1 MPAYAELLAR
11 VRRMSALRDAAEI
24 LHWDQQVVMPPAGT
38 EARAAQLAA
47 MSASMHEL
55 LVAPETGRLLA
66 ESEKEETDEAARAV
80 LRELRWAYDRDTRV
94 PMALVEEIS
103 LAQARGYEAWVGA
116 RAKSD
121 FAKFAPHLATL
132 LDLKRRYAEH
142 AAPEVPAY
150 EALFQDYEP
159 WIPLAD
165 ARRNLTEL
173 RAGLKPLVEK
183 AAKQPAREDAFAGG
197 WPRAAQEALCR
208 RVVEMLGYDFAR
220 GRLDVSPHPFSAGGA
235 HDARIT
241 TRYEDATPVPSLL
254 GAVHEAG
261 HALYMQG
268 LPAEHMGTPLGDA
281 RDLVVHESQSR
292 LYENHV
298 GRSLGF
304 WERVVPMLR
313 ETFGHAPASP
323 EDAWREVNRVEPSLI
338 RVEADEITY
347 HMHVALRLELE
358 EGLISGNLPVA
369 ELPHRWNEAMRRDL
383 GLTPPDDA
391 HGVLQDMHWSTGS
404 FGYFPTYSLG
414 SMLSAQL
421 MEAYERGGQRA
432 QDYPG
437 LLAWL
442 RANVH
447 AHGKRYKTGELV
459 ERATGRALSPEA
471 FLRYASA
478 KYARVWA

>member
-1 MPAYAELLAR
+1 MSAYAQLLER
-11 VRRMSALRDAAEI
+11 VRRMSALRDAAEV
-24 LHWDQQVVMPPAGT
+24 LGWDQQVVMPPAGT
-38 EARAAQLAA
+38 EARGAQLAA
-47 MSASMHEL
+47 LSASMHEL

-66 ESEKEETDEAARAV
+66 EAEREATDEGARAV
-80 LRELRWAYDRDTRV
+80 LREVRFAYDRDTRV
-94 PMALVEEIS
+94 PMRLVEEIS
-103 LAQARGYEAWVGA
+103 LAQARGYEAWVEA

-121 FAKFAPHLATL
+121 FGRFAPHLATL

-142 AAPEVPAY
+142 AAPDVPAY
-150 EALFQDYEP
+150 EALFQDYEF

-165 ARRNLTEL
+165 ARRDLLEL

-183 AAKQPAREDAFAGG
+183 AARQPEHPDAFAGSWARG
-197 WPRAAQEALCR
+197 AQEALAR

-220 GRLDVSPHPFSAGGA
+220 GRLDTSPHPFSAGGA

-241 TRYEDATPVPSLL
+241 TRYEDATPIPSLL
-254 GAVHEAG
+254 GVVHEAG

-298 GRSLGF
+298 GRSLPF
-304 WERVVPMLR
+304 WRRVVPMMR
-313 ETFGHAPASP
+313 ELFGHAPASA
-323 EDAWREVNRVEPSLI
+323 EDAWRSVNLVKPSLI
-338 RVEADEITY
+338 RVEADEVTY
-347 HMHVALRLELE
+347 HMHIALRLEIE
-358 EGLISGNLPVA
+358 EALIAGKLPVS
-369 ELPHRWNEAMRRDL
+369 ELPHRWDETMQRDL

-421 MEAYERGGQRA
+421 MEAYERGGGSADDHRA
-432 QDYPG
+432 
-437 LLAWL
+437 LLGWL

-459 ERATGRALSPEA
+459 ERATGRAPTPAA
-471 FLRYASA
+471 FLRYANE
-478 KYARVWA
+478 KYARMWA